1 MKGLYI
7 HIPFCESICSYCDFV
22 KRIPKN
28 NRMVDD
34 YIDELIREIESYR
47 DHFASIDTI
56 YIGGGTPSMLTIE
69 QIDRLFLV
77 LEPIEPIEYTIE
89 VNPES
94 YTYEKGERFKAF
106 GVNRVSLGV
115 QTFDPTLLNVL
126 NRKHR
131 PEEVDRTVRHLN
143 DIGIERISVD
153 MIYAI
158 PGQTM
163 DSLKSDLDYLKRLDV
178 SHISYYSLI
187 LEEKTVFHELFRKG
201 ELHLVENDL
210 EAGMYQTIIDRLSA
224 LGYDHYEISNFAKP
238 GRQSVHNTLYWT
250 LSEYIGCGLGA
261 HGFLNGTR
269 YVNHS
274 HISNYRKPWVKES
287 YETTADERLADELV
301 FGLRRLEGVDLERL
315 ERNYGIDPFRRYP
328 ELKKTVEDGLVEV
341 QGSFLRLTKKG
352 LFYGNQVFM
361 VFI

>member
-7 HIPFCESICSYCDFV
+7 HIPFCESICTYCDFL

-28 NRMVDD
+28 EKMIDD
-34 YIDELIREIESYR
+34 YIDELLRELENYHS
-47 DHFASIDTI
+47 HFDSIDTI
-56 YIGGGTPSMLTIE
+56 YIGGGTPSMLSVK
-69 QIDRLFLV
+69 QMDRLFQV
-77 LEPIEPIEYTIE
+77 LEPITPIEFTIE

-94 YTYEKGERFKAF
+94 YTYEKGECFKAA
-106 GVNRVSLGV
+106 GINRVSLGV
-115 QTFDPTLLNVL
+115 QTFDPTLLRIL

-131 PEEVDRTVRHLN
+131 PEEVDVAVRHLQE
-143 DIGIERISVD
+143 IGIEQISVD

-163 DSLKSDLDYLKRLDV
+163 DALQKDLDYLKRLEI
-178 SHISYYSLI
+178 SHVSYYSLI
-187 LEEKTVFHELFRKG
+187 LEEKTVFHDLYRKG
-201 ELHLVENDL
+201 ELELIENDL
-210 EAGMYQTIIDRLSA
+210 EARMYQRVIECLSSF
-224 LGYDHYEISNFAKP
+224 GYDQYEISNFAKP

-261 HGFLNGTR
+261 HGYLNDVR

-274 HISNYRKPWVKES
+274 HMSDYRNPWVKEAH
-287 YETTADERLADELV
+287 ETTADERFSDELI
-301 FGLRRLEGVDLERL
+301 FGLRRLEGVNLKRL
-315 ERNYGIDPFRRYP
+315 EKKYGIDVFSRYP
-328 ELKKTVEDGLVEV
+328 ELKKSVEDGLVDV
-341 QGSFLRLTKKG
+341 QGCHLRLTKKG